1 MSVLLAALIALG
13 ILNRNRELIALKAV
27 GIRATYYTRPIVLA
41 ALVLSLV
48 HLAMGETVARSASRK
63 SQQIWQEYVMQR
75 KSSVSLGQENVW
87 FRGKEVI
94 YQIRFY
100 DPKNKTME
108 KTSLFYL
115 DSQFKLTQRL
125 DAKRIRWND
134 NRWVAEDGLTLNFK
148 GADTQQEWF
157 DQKKLDLNETPE
169 DFVGLE
175 SIPEELDF
183 LSLYRYVHRIRKDGF
198 TATPYEVEL
207 QLRLAFP
214 LTTFIL
220 SLLGITIA
228 LRQGIHGGI
237 AVGAGM
243 AVLVASIY
251 LAVLQ
256 TGCALATAGIL
267 PPMVGVWAGN
277 IIFLM
282 LVAYLWITDVE
293 CQ

>member
-1 MSVLLAALIALG
+1 
-13 ILNRNRELIALKAV
+13 
-27 GIRATYYTRPIVLA
+27 
-41 ALVLSLV
+41 
-48 HLAMGETVARSASRK
+48 
-63 SQQIWQEYVMQR
+63 
-75 KSSVSLGQENVW
+75 
-87 FRGKEVI
+87 
-94 YQIRFY
+94 
-100 DPKNKTME
+100 ME

-115 DSQFKLTQRL
+115 DSHFKLTQRL
-125 DAKRIRWND
+125 DAKRIRWKD
-134 NRWVAEDGLTLNFK
+134 NRWVAEDGLILNFK
-148 GADTQQEWF
+148 GADTEQEWF
-157 DQKKLDLNETPE
+157 DERKLDLNETPE
-169 DFVGLE
+169 DFVSLE

-183 LSLYRYVHRIRKDGF
+183 LSLYRYVHRIREDGF

-228 LRQGIHGGI
+228 LRQGIHGESQWVR
-237 AVGAGM
+237 AW
-243 AVLVASIY
+243 VLVASIY

-267 PPMVGVWAGN
+267 PPLVGVWAGN
-277 IIFLM
+277 IIFVM